1 MHTIRTRPLYY
12 STYLHDISSR
22 TYLIMDRI
30 EDPLEARKYMV
41 HMRARRKAR

>member
-12 STYLHDISSR
+12 STYLHDISR